1 MRRMPILPAVPQ
13 NRHKYRAKPRFL
25 IRPLRGISLA
35 IHSSRRRFVLQKTDM
50 TFLNTDLTTVTDL
63 KEHSS
68 GTGAVRSNHPVYV
81 DFLPPCNHACPA
93 GENIQSW
100 LAFAQSGDFFE
111 AWKRLTEENPMPA
124 VHGRVCYHPCET
136 ACNRGDLDSSVSIH
150 AVERYLGDLA
160 ITENWQFLPP
170 AINSGK
176 RVLVIGA
183 GPSGLSAAYHLARLG
198 HEVDVFEAGPV
209 AGGMMHFGIPAYRL
223 PRDILHAEIA
233 RIERMGVT
241 FRLNYKVNDVL
252 AEMTAGK
259 FDAVFIAIGAHI
271 GKKTQIPARE
281 AGRILDAVS
290 FLKDVELGHQPKIGR
305 RVAIYGGGNTAM
317 DAARTAK
324 RLGAEEAL
332 IIYRRDR
339 EHMPAH
345 DFEADEALS
354 EGVKIHWLRTIKNLD
369 ETSVTVERMKV
380 VDGKP
385 VATGEFET
393 LEADSVI
400 LALGQNAETDFL
412 NGIEGIEFK
421 DDGTVVVDQS
431 MMTGHAGIFAGGDMV
446 PSERTVTIAT
456 GHGKKAAKN
465 IDAWLNGK
473 KLEKAASNPLVT
485 IDQLHVWYRTS
496 APPKPQ
502 PHLAPDEAAV
512 GFDEIVKGYEAGE
525 ARYEAQRCLSCGNC
539 FECDGCFG
547 ACPEK
552 AVVKLGKGN
561 RYKYDYDLC
570 TGCGV
575 CYEQCPCHAIEMVA
589 EQRAVSSKQ

>member
-1 MRRMPILPAVPQ
+1 
-13 NRHKYRAKPRFL
+13 
-25 IRPLRGISLA
+25 
-35 IHSSRRRFVLQKTDM
+35 M
-50 TFLNTDLTTVTDL
+50 TFLNTDLTAETNL
-63 KEHSS
+63 SEHAL
-68 GTGAVRSNHPVYV
+68 GTGPVRTKRPVYV

-111 AWKRLTEENPMPA
+111 AWKRLTEENPLPA

-136 ACNRGDLDSSVSIH
+136 ACNRGELDSSVSIH

-160 ITENWQFLPP
+160 ISENWQFLPP
-170 AINSGK
+170 SVSSGK

-198 HEVDVFEAGPV
+198 HEVSVFEAGPV

-241 FRLNYKVNDVL
+241 FRLNYKVTDVL
-252 AEMTAGK
+252 AEMTEGK

-290 FLKDVELGHQPKIGR
+290 FLKDVELGNEPKIGR

-400 LALGQNAETDFL
+400 LALGQDTETEFL
-412 NGIEGIEFK
+412 KGIDGIEFK
-421 DDGTVVVDQS
+421 DDGTVVVDSS

-456 GHGKKAAKN
+456 GHGKKAARN

-473 KLEKAASNPLVT
+473 KLEKPESNPLVT

-502 PHLAPDEAAV
+502 PHLKPEEAAV
-512 GFDEIVKGYEAGE
+512 GFDEIVKGYAADE

-552 AVVKLGKGN
+552 AVVKLGKGK
-561 RYKYDYDLC
+561 RYKYDYELC

-589 EQRAVSSKQ
+589 EQ